1 MQNERERLR
10 AERARPPNPAQ
21 GAKATKPTKKNP
33 HKGKEKV
40 CMQGY
45 FRLRG
50 NSTRQ
55 GQGDHSAG
63 RGARGRSPDPKRKAK
78 PAGVRGRGSPRQCAA
93 LRANSVR
100 SQGRERSERPVCRL
114 CFDPD
119 RVFHGWVC
127 SYLVARFFIITAKA
141 SAPQGRAPARAR
153 NPLARAR
160 GRFLYPS
167 VFRSSF

>member
-1 MQNERERLR
+1 
-10 AERARPPNPAQ
+10 
-21 GAKATKPTKKNP
+21 
-33 HKGKEKV
+33 
-40 CMQGY
+40 MQG
-45 FRLRG
+45 FHRLRG

-55 GQGDHSAG
+55 AREASFRSASS
-63 RGARGRSPDPKRKAK
+63 ARTREQPKRKAK

-93 LRANSVR
+93 LSANSVR

-153 NPLARAR
+153 NPLACAR
-160 GRFLYPS
+160 GRILYPS
-167 VFRSSF
+167 VFRSLF